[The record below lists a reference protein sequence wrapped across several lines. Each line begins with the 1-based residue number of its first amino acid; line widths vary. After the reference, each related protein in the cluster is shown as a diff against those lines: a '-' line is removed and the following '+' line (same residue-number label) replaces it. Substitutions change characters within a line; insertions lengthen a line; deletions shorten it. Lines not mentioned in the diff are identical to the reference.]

1 MTKLSII
8 TINFNNSFGLQK
20 TIQSVIEQ
28 TYSDFEFIVIDGGS
42 SDSSVDVIKQYADK
56 IAYWESEPDKGIY
69 HAMNKG
75 IKKAKGEYCLF
86 LNSGDYLVNNDVLKK
101 LHHEL
106 NNEDIIYGNGRREI
120 GDKTTVLVEVPAI
133 LTLDYF
139 SSNSLFH
146 PSTFIKRTLFD
157 TYGLYNESNK
167 IVSDWEFFI
176 KTIMVNDV
184 TVKKIPF
191 EISVVEDGGI
201 SRSHEAKQ
209 ILNDEIESVLK
220 IYFSKYILS
229 LLHDYKVLK
238 HKNNLSLIKKIS
250 SKMYLKRIW
259 KKKK

>member
-86 LNSGDYLVNNDVLKK
+86 LNSGDYLVNNDVLKNVYQ
-101 LHHEL
+101 EL
-106 NNEDIIYGNGRREI
+106 VDEDIIYGNGRREI
-120 GDKTTVLVEVPAI
+120 ADKTTVLVEMPST

-176 KTIMVNDV
+176 KTIMIHDV
-184 TVKKIPF
+184 SVKKI
-191 EISVVEDGGI
+191 VVEIAVVEEGGI
-201 SRSHEAKQ
+201 SRTPDAKQ
-209 ILNDEIESVLK
+209 MLNNEIDSVLK
-220 IYFSKYILS
+220 RYFSRYIIS
-229 LLHDYKVLK
+229 LIREYKILK
-238 HKNNLSLIKKIS
+238 HKDNLSFMKKIS
-250 SKMYLKRIW
+250 SKIYSKKIW

>member
-1 MTKLSII
+1 MILSII
-8 TINFNNSFGLQK
+8 TINYNNKSGLQK
-20 TIQSVIEQ
+20 TIKSVVEQS
-28 TYSDFEFIVIDGGS
+28 YSDFEFIVIDGGS
-42 SDSSVDVIKQYADK
+42 IDGSKEIIEEYSSK
-56 IAYWESEPDKGIY
+56 ITYWESEQDKGIY

-86 LNSGDYLVNNDVLKK
+86 LNSGDYLVNNNVLKNVY
-101 LHHEL
+101 LEL
-106 NNEDIIYGNGRREI
+106 NNRDIIYGNGRREI
-120 GDKTTVLVEVPAI
+120 VDKTTVLVEVPDI
-133 LTLDYF
+133 LTLDFF

-176 KTIMVNDV
+176 KTIMIHDV
-184 TVKKIPF
+184 SVRKIPI
-191 EISVVEDGGI
+191 EISIVEEGGI
-201 SRSHEAKQ
+201 SRTQDAKR

-220 IYFSKYILS
+220 RYFSKYILS

-238 HKNNLSLIKKIS
+238 QNNNSSLIKKIS

-259 KKKK
+259 NQKK